1 MGGYMS
7 GLSTFKVGLASP
19 ANTFFAIWMA
29 KAGGFYNQNGL
40 SVEIVPVVGGKNSG
54 PDLESDRIQLMHI
67 GMSSVVR
74 ANGMGHN
81 LITIGSL
88 SNIIRNSMFCAPG
101 ITTAKDLI
109 GQKIGISSEGSETDP
124 TTTLALRKLGVDRKD
139 VQIVEIGVERLTAVR
154 EGQVA
159 ASLMGEPYRSKAFA
173 LGMTPLIDLYAD
185 HTPWLYSGLVVSQD
199 FLKKHRDQVLAFVRG
214 TVEGNYFALVNP
226 AEAKKVLATELKL
239 SDENVINQTYE
250 NFRAE
255 TPRNAELTVQG
266 AQNIVDVLEPK
277 DRNLSRYMDNSIQE
291 ELIKEG
297 FFGKM
302 QQKYKV

>member
-1 MGGYMS
+1 MS

>member
-1 MGGYMS
+1 
-7 GLSTFKVGLASP
+7 
-19 ANTFFAIWMA
+19 
-29 KAGGFYNQNGL
+29 
-40 SVEIVPVVGGKNSG
+40 
-54 PDLESDRIQLMHI
+54 
-67 GMSSVVR
+67 
-74 ANGMGHN
+74 
-81 LITIGSL
+81 
-88 SNIIRNSMFCAPG
+88 
-101 ITTAKDLI
+101 
-109 GQKIGISSEGSETDP
+109 
-124 TTTLALRKLGVDRKD
+124 
-139 VQIVEIGVERLTAVR
+139 
-154 EGQVA
+154 
-159 ASLMGEPYRSKAFA
+159 
-173 LGMTPLIDLYAD
+173 
-185 HTPWLYSGLVVSQD
+185 
-199 FLKKHRDQVLAFVRG
+199 VLAFVRG